1 MYIAILVIVL
11 MCVLWVHSI
20 WDPAWENYAYVHKI
34 HLFTLLQLS
43 HFLCKLYKFCSSYW
57 ILVLDDH
64 ITKPYSERY
73 WPHLLLLL
81 LSVHVFSWHHTY
93 DVMVHNNVQWGALGS
108 TLKLSANYTYV
119 FIVSSYYLTTVSN
132 IQCTE
137 CSVLMTLWTP
147 SLRQLLATYY
157 IQ

>member
-1 MYIAILVIVL
+1 MYIASYSNNVYYECILYETQHEKTML
-11 MCVLWVHSI
+11 MYTKYTFLHYF
-20 WDPAWENYAYVHKI
+20 NYLI
-34 HLFTLLQLS
+34 
-43 HFLCKLYKFCSSYW
+43 FLCKLYKFCSSYW
-57 ILVLDDH
+57 ILVLDDY

-119 FIVSSYYLTTVSN
+119 FISSYYLTTVSN